1 MAGGGVPTAAEAVA
15 EEELVG
21 EGLPSEEGGQALV

>member
-15 EEELVG
+15 EELVG